1 MLGSFLVML
10 REGFEATLLV
20 AIVLA
25 YLSQTGRDKEVRF
38 VWYGA
43 GAAVLFSLATAGV
56 LFATAGGLE
65 GTGEAIFKAGTM
77 WLAVAFLT
85 YMVLWMRRQSRTVA
99 RDIRRGVDEAMDK
112 GGRIALTMLVF
123 VMVLRE
129 GIETGLLMFGLTQ
142 SATPLG
148 VAFGAVAGTL
158 GAIFLGYAVYAGGK
172 RINLGTFFKVTG
184 LLLVVV
190 AAGLLARGIAIIE
203 IAGVIPAFF
212 YPVWNVTTVTVLTS
226 QSTVGQFLTALIGW
240 DPKPDL
246 LEFAAWASYLFGVG
260 YVFLRPEKAT
270 SRSTAVEN
278 A

>member
-1 MLGSFLVML
+1 ML

-38 VWYGA
+38 VWYGV
-43 GAAVLFSLATAGV
+43 GAAVLLSLATAWM
-56 LFATAGGLE
+56 LFATVGGLK
-65 GTGEAIFKAGTM
+65 GTAEAIFKAGTM

-129 GIETGLLMFGLTQ
+129 GIETGLFMFGLTQ
-142 SATPLG
+142 SATPFG
-148 VAFGAVAGTL
+148 VVFGTVSGTL

-212 YPVWNVTTVTVLTS
+212 YPLWNVTTVTVLTS
-226 QSTVGQFLTALIGW
+226 QSTVGQFLTAFIGW

-246 LEFAAWASYLFGVG
+246 LEFAAWACYLLGVG
-260 YVFLRPEKAT
+260 YVFLRPEKAA
-270 SRSTAVEN
+270 SRSTAAEN
-278 A
+278 V